1 MKVGNFGDADNLA
14 RARGLSM
21 DSVKHAGIV
30 ESAAGKVRLLARDEL
45 DGDWAPANDRRIA
58 EPERGH
64 KKTSLLTTSYAL
76 IGIGLFA
83 FVAVQIRLAPII

>member
-1 MKVGNFGDADNLA
+1 M
-14 RARGLSM
+14 
-21 DSVKHAGIV
+21 
-30 ESAAGKVRLLARDEL
+30 ARDEL